1 MAWATRQ
8 TRRPQGEED
17 GHMAEKADRASPTR
31 TDETEATEVEI
42 FGAVYPVRGR
52 EDRDY
57 LQSLARR
64 VDRTMRDIAGQV
76 STVDTAKIAILAAL
90 NLADELS
97 RCQRGDGDGGGGRV
111 GAEAEQQIKERIT
124 ALSTELSE
132 ALES

>member
-1 MAWATRQ
+1 MA
-8 TRRPQGEED
+8 D
-17 GHMAEKADRASPTR
+17 KADRASQTR
-31 TDETEATEVEI
+31 TDGTEATEVEI

-64 VDRTMRDIAGQV
+64 VDRTMREIAGQV

-97 RCQRGDGDGGGGRV
+97 RCQRGDGEGAGGGV
-111 GAEAEQQIKERIT
+111 ATEVEEQVKERIT
-124 ALSTELSE
+124 ALTTELSE